1 MPALTNPRGVYLNV
15 SIVSRSEALVS
26 IRDHRD
32 KYGDKYGDAV
42 LELGWPVH

>member
-1 MPALTNPRGVYLNV
+1 MPALTNPRGVYLDV

-42 LELGWPVH
+42 RDLGWPVC